1 MGCDVVNNGESGR
14 LESTV
19 GVTSVSE
26 STGRELRLSRQ
37 VYRLRVLGLV
47 TGGISVA
54 TVFYGRQTGWFPW
67 ALLGVH
73 VVFWPHVAWY
83 LARASRDPHRA
94 ERTNLTVDSA
104 FGGLW
109 VALMHFNLLPSV
121 LIVAM
126 LSMDKLGWGPRFLAR
141 TSAAMAAACFAGML
155 LTGFRIEPAT
165 SMREIVASLPLIL
178 AYPVAVAFASYHS
191 GRLTRE
197 RNRQTVALRD
207 QLAHIARVG
216 TLGEMAAGLAHELNQ
231 PLTAIHFEAGAALE
245 DNDPDEMRRALSA
258 IGEHSLRA
266 GDIVRRM
273 RTFARRGEPKREPTD
288 IRQLIREV
296 LALLA
301 HDLRLNGVQ
310 TRERFDEVP
319 AVLVDRIELQQV
331 MVNLIRNAIEAMLAT
346 PIAGRWLTIETRP
359 AGERVRVMVSD
370 SGHGVEP
377 AIAATLFHPFH
388 TTKSSGLG
396 LGLSICQSLI
406 EGHAGR
412 IGIAPQTGSGTT
424 FFFELPAAAPAGPA
438 S

>member
-1 MGCDVVNNGESGR
+1 VTTGGPD
-14 LESTV
+14 TV
-19 GVTSVSE
+19 SDSR
-26 STGRELRLSRQ
+26 GRELRLSRQ
-37 VYRLRVLGLV
+37 VYRLRVLGLL

-54 TVFYGRQTGWFPW
+54 TVFAAQPTGWPIW
-67 ALLGVH
+67 TVLALH
-73 VVFWPHVAWY
+73 VFVWPHAAWHA
-83 LARASRDPHRA
+83 ARTSRDPHRT
-94 ERTNLTVDSA
+94 ERTSLTVDSA
-104 FGGLW
+104 LGGMW

-126 LSMDKLGWGPRFLAR
+126 MSMDKIGWGPRFLAR
-141 TSAAMAAACFAGML
+141 TSAAMAAACLAGMV
-155 LTGFRIEPAT
+155 LTGFRVEPAT
-165 SMREIVASLPLIL
+165 SMREIVASLPLVV
-178 AYPVAVAFASYHS
+178 AYPLAVAFASYHS

-197 RNRQTVALRD
+197 RNRQTAALRD
-207 QLAHIARVG
+207 QLAHVARVG

-245 DNDPDEMRRALSA
+245 VDDPIEMRRALSA
-258 IGEHSLRA
+258 IAGHSLRA

-273 RTFARRGEPKREPTD
+273 RTFARRGEPTRERTD

-310 TRERFDEVP
+310 TRELFDDVP

-331 MVNLIRNAIEAMLAT
+331 MVNLIRNAMEAMAAT
-346 PIAGRWLTIETRP
+346 PMADRRLSIETRA
-359 AGERVRVMVSD
+359 AGRGVRVSVSD
-370 SGHGVEP
+370 SGHGVDP

-406 EGHAGR
+406 EAHAGR
-412 IGIAPQTGSGTT
+412 IGTAPAAERGTT
-424 FFFELPAAAPAGPA
+424 FFFELPAAAPAGAA